1 MQTKTFLTAAEVLK
15 DSNSTT
21 NQHIKGKFVE
31 REVMACVSSL
41 VEYVLSKDD
50 RDAPF
55 SMDDVE
61 NYYTY
66 EPVQLSDG
74 YYFEPATENE
84 VNEKI
89 DELEAEYKALEDQI
103 SDYEEL
109 DQEDREDLN
118 RHNKEEINIDELEDK
133 KSKIQDD
140 LDILNN
146 LEKDKPQE
154 VFEWWLVTDW
164 FYEKLK
170 AQGEVVIDDG
180 WLHYWGRCCS
190 GQAILLDHVIGV
202 IAADMGILD
211 GQEHSW
217 AEKK

>member
-41 VEYVLSKDD
+41 VEYVLSKSQEGD

-55 SMDDVE
+55 TIDDVE
-61 NYYTY
+61 NFYSYPEYYGTY
-66 EPVQLSDG
+66 ADFDGGTEEQRDAEVERLSELFD
-74 YYFEPATENE
+74 EKESE
-84 VNEKI
+84 VPQPGKEQDQQ
-89 DELEAEYKALEDQI
+89 DELSLI
-103 SDYEEL
+103 
-109 DQEDREDLN
+109 DQEMQDL
-118 RHNKEEINIDELEDK
+118 KDLE
-133 KSKIQDD
+133 S
-140 LDILNN
+140 
-146 LEKDKPQE
+146 EPQE

-164 FYEKLK
+164 LYNKLK
-170 AQGEVVIDDG
+170 VQGEVVIDDG